1 MTSRAARVAAVRPSA
16 RAVSQGQSERLR
28 PSMPWTVRMLK
39 RHVKTALEI
48 SEGGRSSLCAQSTSG
63 VQARGPSGNK
73 KDQKGSANRA
83 ASRPDQ
89 MEEGKIVGT
98 SPDQ

>member
-1 MTSRAARVAAVRPSA
+1 MTAVD
-16 RAVSQGQSERLR
+16 
-28 PSMPWTVRMLK
+28 
-39 RHVKTALEI
+39 I
-48 SEGGRSSLCAQSTSG
+48 SEGGHPSFCAQSTSG

-73 KDQKGSANRA
+73 KGQEGSANRA

-89 MEEGKIVGT
+89 MEEGKIAGT